1 MRTKALLQEL
11 IGLIDEYDAAV
22 PEEENLSISDFI
34 VFLNRLQVHPDD
46 NKLNIN
52 ISKNISLLHRY
63 SKFYLKKLLKDTLLQ
78 TADEYSY
85 LICLYHHDKSFT
97 KTELNNMNAM
107 EKTSGNE
114 IIRRL
119 LKSKLV
125 KQQRDLSDKRSM
137 LISITE
143 EGKGE
148 IAKIFPGLNKAA
160 IILSGMLPAGEKTSF
175 NNSLSTLCDYHQRIF
190 IDHKCTSI
198 DDILNSISKDS

>member
-11 IGLIDEYDAAV
+11 IGLVDEYDASV
-22 PEEENLSISDFI
+22 PKEEALTISDFI
-34 VFLNRLQVHPDD
+34 VFLNRLEVHSDD

-52 ISKNISLLHRY
+52 ISKNIGLLHRY

-97 KTELNNMNAM
+97 KTELNNMNVM

-125 KQQRDLSDKRSM
+125 KQQRDMSDKRSM

-143 EGKGE
+143 KGKAE

-160 IILSGMLPAGEKTSF
+160 IILSGKLSAGEKAGF
-175 NNSLSTLCDYHQRIF
+175 DNSLSTLCDYHHRIF
-190 IDHKCTSI
+190 IEQKCTSI
-198 DDILNSISKDS
+198 DDILNAMSKE

>member
-11 IGLIDEYDAAV
+11 IGLVDEYDASV
-22 PEEENLSISDFI
+22 PKEEALTISDFI
-34 VFLNRLQVHPDD
+34 VFLNRLEVHSDD

-52 ISKNISLLHRY
+52 ISKNIGLLHRY

-97 KTELNNMNAM
+97 KTELNNMNVM

-125 KQQRDLSDKRSM
+125 KQQRDMSDKRSM

-143 EGKGE
+143 KGKAE

-160 IILSGMLPAGEKTSF
+160 IILSGKLPAGEKAGF
-175 NNSLSTLCDYHQRIF
+175 DNSLSTLCDYHHRIF
-190 IDHKCTSI
+190 IEQKCTSI
-198 DDILNSISKDS
+198 DDILNAMSKE